1 MKKQEL
7 KSSII
12 NEMLDSGLG
21 LLDLAEVLANVFVE
35 LGSQHSKMNLAHKN
49 KLEIVNEVIKD
60 MQENGET
67 LSNALARQGLL
78 ILTWLEKK

>member
-21 LLDLAEVLANVFVE
+21 LEDLAEVLANVFVE
-35 LGSQHSKMNLAHKN
+35 LGSQHSKMNLTHKN